1 MYVCMCSVSSR
12 APLLCCLSQR
22 SLVLWAPMLVFL
34 IMPATQCWVMLQLVS
49 LLVLIL
55 TGVLSSVT
63 LIAFVTDIAS
73 LCHFYYTYTCLH
85 VVVVSEVATVYK
97 PVMFAQIVGLLFFS
111 RVLLNF
117 IAIVTP
123 AVLEEQVVFR
133 GLVAGKLTYD
143 AISSCWSSDILKL
156 ERKPAELFVDGLA
169 VRALPNQLDEQQVC
183 RQAVLI
189 SIY

>member
-1 MYVCMCSVSSR
+1 MCVCAVFL
-12 APLLCCLSQR
+12 PVHLYYLYCLSQR
-22 SLVLWAPMLVFL
+22 SFVLWAPMLVFF

-143 AISSCWSSDILKL
+143 AISSCWSSEIS
-156 ERKPAELFVDGLA
+156 E
-169 VRALPNQLDEQQVC
+169 VRAKTRRAVC
-183 RQAVLI
+183 RWFSSQGTAK
-189 SIY
+189 SAR